1 MKEVELVI
9 LWGSFGLAAY
19 AYVVYPLLIGL
30 ASRLFGDRETG
41 SELCAARTYA
51 WPKLTLLIPA
61 RREERVIEER
71 LRNAS
76 ALNYPSDRLEILVGC
91 DGDEDLTALLARS
104 FEDARVKVVQ
114 LPESRGMAAVLN
126 ECAARA
132 TGEILVFSDANTLM
146 RPDALRRMVRHFQS
160 EDVGAVCG
168 KLLPIDPTTGR
179 NVSSLLCKFEE
190 FLNRCEAKL
199 GTLSRINRGIY
210 AVRKT
215 LFRPFP
221 EAAAGAAIPRR
232 EPGQNCRL
240 IYDDTAI
247 AVEERP
253 PAVEAKLEGRLT
265 NGLERRRSLQQ
276 LAPLLN
282 RCSLAIGLCC
292 RLHKRLRQC
301 CLALLIAAF
310 VSNAC
315 LSNDP
320 FYLRLMLLHEAFYL
334 TALIGLF
341 VATGNRWRRAARL
354 PIRLCAKLAGLV
366 TRGQRLPWQ
375 QRPLAESSGGPTAA
389 NHVLR

>member
-1 MKEVELVI
+1 MQAAELVI

-30 ASRLFGDRETG
+30 TSRLFGERETAP
-41 SELCAARTYA
+41 ELNGARTFA
-51 WPKLTLLIPA
+51 WPKITLLIPA
-61 RREERVIEER
+61 RRDESVIEER

-104 FEDARVKVVQ
+104 CEDQRVKVVQ

-132 TGEILVFSDANTLM
+132 TGEILIFSAANTMM
-146 RPDALRRMVRHFQS
+146 RPDALRRMARHFQ
-160 EDVGAVCG
+160 DANIGAVCG

-179 NVSSLLCKFEE
+179 NVSGLLSKFEE
-190 FLNRCEAKL
+190 FLNRREARL

-210 AVRKT
+210 AVRKA

-221 EAAAGAAIPRR
+221 ETATQSAAIPRR
-232 EPGQNCRL
+232 EPGQSCRL

-253 PAVEAKLEGRLT
+253 PAVEAKLEARIT

-276 LAPLLN
+276 LAPLLT
-282 RCSLAIGLCC
+282 RRSRAIGFSC
-292 RLHKRLRQC
+292 RMHKRLRQC
-301 CLALLIAAF
+301 CLAFLIAAF

-334 TALIGLF
+334 TALIALF
-341 VATGNRWRRAARL
+341 IATGNRWRRAVRL
-354 PIRLCAKLAGLV
+354 PIGLFAKLARAVALGL
-366 TRGQRLPWQ
+366 QRLPG
-375 QRPLAESSGGPTAA
+375 RRRAAAETPRG
-389 NHVLR
+389 